1 MKDSLKVGRSR
12 GVLMRVAL
20 MEIEVRENEKARL
33 KEGRMRGVI
42 PMALKTEENPR
53 YRLLQNR

>member
-1 MKDSLKVGRSR
+1 MGRSR

-20 MEIEVRENEKARL
+20 MEIEVRENEKAHL
-33 KEGRMRGVI
+33 KEGRVRAVMPR
-42 PMALKTEENPR
+42 ALKTEENPR